1 MSRSAATEQPRG
13 VGQSMRNVG
22 KQEKNFSRFK
32 SGHASAL
39 YDLLESERPFLYDYL
54 MRMTSQVSRSADSI
68 NEVYESLSEEVI
80 SVIESARDLRL
91 VLYTT
96 ARRFNSDI
104 WNAETSRLI
113 NAALQPTTD
122 QDQSGHEA
130 EIHRDSA
137 LLDKAL
143 RSLPGP
149 QREVVWLHIL
159 GGFSFEEVAQIV
171 GVAESGVETLY
182 LGGVGAL
189 DAEAEETCGPAQT
202 ALPKL
207 PPHPLPTAL
216 TNATVNLSMIMAGI
230 KVKPTGIRSVTRMIL
245 LGLAVVCVV
254 IWYTVPHAVIK
265 SFLPSWMPFLNK
277 F

>member
-1 MSRSAATEQPRG
+1 
-13 VGQSMRNVG
+13 MRNVG

-113 NAALQPTTD
+113 NAAVL
-122 QDQSGHEA
+122 
-130 EIHRDSA
+130 
-137 LLDKAL
+137 
-143 RSLPGP
+143 
-149 QREVVWLHIL
+149 
-159 GGFSFEEVAQIV
+159 
-171 GVAESGVETLY
+171 AESFLMNS
-182 LGGVGAL
+182 A
-189 DAEAEETCGPAQT
+189 
-202 ALPKL
+202 K
-207 PPHPLPTAL
+207 
-216 TNATVNLSMIMAGI
+216 SAGED
-230 KVKPTGIRSVTRMIL
+230 VSPSKPFCSR
-245 LGLAVVCVV
+245 
-254 IWYTVPHAVIK
+254 
-265 SFLPSWMPFLNK
+265 
-277 F
+277 